1 MAETKQIS
9 ATINLDTA
17 NGIADLAKKENRTF
31 SQMVD
36 ILLGQALVQKY
47 WLVQKPLKTRK

>member
-36 ILLGQALVQKY
+36 ILLSQALVIS
-47 WLVQKPLKTRK
+47 KTVKAKK